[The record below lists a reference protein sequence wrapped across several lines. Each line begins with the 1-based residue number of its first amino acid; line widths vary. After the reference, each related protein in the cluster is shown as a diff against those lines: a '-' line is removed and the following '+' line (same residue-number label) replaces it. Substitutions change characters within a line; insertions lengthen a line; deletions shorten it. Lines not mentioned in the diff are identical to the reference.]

1 MTKKILFSVALCLF
15 CCVGV
20 PVRTYAQT
28 DRELLLELV
37 KQQVETNK
45 QITELAKQQAI
56 TAAKV
61 DGMDKRLEGM
71 DKRLDGM
78 DKRLDGMDKR
88 LDFMQNLML
97 IIIPLIIASIGTLI
111 GFILW
116 DRKTTMKPIEDEMKK
131 EITKLQ
137 EREQKLEDAIK
148 KIIQIEPR
156 FSGVI

>member
-1 MTKKILFSVALCLF
+1 MI
-15 CCVGV
+15 V
-20 PVRTYAQT
+20 PGSG
-28 DRELLLELV
+28 LV
-37 KQQVETNK
+37 KQQAETSK
-45 QITELAKQQAI
+45 QITELAKQQAV
-56 TAAKV
+56 TTAKV
-61 DGMDKRLEGM
+61 DGV

-116 DRKTTMKPIEDEMKK
+116 DRKTAMKHVEDELKK

>member
-1 MTKKILFSVALCLF
+1 MTKKTFFFIILCLF
-15 CCVGV
+15 CCAGV